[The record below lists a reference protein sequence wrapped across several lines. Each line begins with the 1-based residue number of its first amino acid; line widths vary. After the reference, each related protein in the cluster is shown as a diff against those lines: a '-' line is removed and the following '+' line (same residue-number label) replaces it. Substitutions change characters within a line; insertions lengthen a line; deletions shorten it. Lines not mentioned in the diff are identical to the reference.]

1 MYPAHHGLAPD
12 VLLGDDDQNW
22 NCNVGKVGQDMLEE
36 DKGSNA
42 DVVEQE
48 LGGNHVDRVEEGG
61 DDGHQFCQSTSA
73 FLREKKVG
81 FLNNI
86 LDHSPCDLDSSQV

>member
-1 MYPAHHGLAPD
+1 
-12 VLLGDDDQNW
+12 
-22 NCNVGKVGQDMLEE
+22 MLEE

-61 DDGHQFCQSTSA
+61 DDGHQPCQSTSA
-73 FLREKKVG
+73 FLRNKKKMG

-86 LDHSPCDLDSSQV
+86 LDHSPCVPDSSQV